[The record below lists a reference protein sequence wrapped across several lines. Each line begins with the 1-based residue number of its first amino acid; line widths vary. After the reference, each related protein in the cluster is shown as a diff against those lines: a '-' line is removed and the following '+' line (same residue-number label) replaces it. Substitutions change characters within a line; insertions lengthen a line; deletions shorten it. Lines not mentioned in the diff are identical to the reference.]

1 MGKGEDDDVVTD
13 EGVDLGGL
21 DETLGQVDEVG
32 VVLSEEGACGG
43 ARGEGA
49 DLDLRMGAQETQN
62 LSARVTRRTGDR
74 NCPGHAKTIHGPA

>member
-43 ARGEGA
+43 AAVRAPISISGWA
-49 DLDLRMGAQETQN
+49 LR
-62 LSARVTRRTGDR
+62 RRRTS
-74 NCPGHAKTIHGPA
+74 PPA